1 MPGVRMWRR
10 AGTAGAAREPI
21 LARHLVQHVR
31 PCSHARARDPMKAI
45 QLVHLKAPLEAR
57 DVPTPSP
64 GAGEV
69 LVAVEAAG
77 ICHSDVHYRDG
88 TSAVARLPITPGHE
102 IAGSVAACG
111 ADVTG
116 IATGQRVA
124 VHYLATCGVC
134 DECARGR
141 EQFCARGQMFGKHRD
156 GGYAEFVAVPAQNLI
171 PVPDE
176 VDPAVVAIMMCST
189 ATAFHALRK
198 ARLAAGE
205 SVAVFGAG
213 GLGLS
218 AIRLARACGASGVF
232 AIDIDAGKREQA
244 ERAGAV
250 AIDPAVAPPA
260 SQLRDATG
268 GRGVDV
274 ALEFTGLAAVQQQAF
289 ASLAVQGRAALAG
302 IGSAPFQA
310 HAYPDV
316 INREIEIVGVS
327 DHLRSEL
334 ATLMAF
340 ARRGVLDLGDVIE
353 DRIPLDADEIN
364 RHLDAL
370 AAFRGRTRT
379 VITPRL
385 A

>member
-1 MPGVRMWRR
+1 
-10 AGTAGAAREPI
+10 
-21 LARHLVQHVR
+21 
-31 PCSHARARDPMKAI
+31 MKAL
-45 QLVHLKAPLEAR
+45 QLVHLAAPLEAR

-64 GAGEV
+64 GAAEV
-69 LVAVEAAG
+69 LVAIDAAG

-88 TSAVARLPITPGHE
+88 VSAVAMLPITLGHE
-102 IAGSVAACG
+102 IAGTVAALG
-111 ADVTG
+111 EDVRG
-116 IATGQRVA
+116 VAVGQRVA
-124 VHYLATCGVC
+124 VHYLATCGDC

-141 EQFCARGQMFGKHRD
+141 EQFCPRGRMFGKHRD
-156 GGYAEFVAVPAQNLI
+156 GGYAEFVVAPARNLI

-176 VDPAVVAIMMCST
+176 VESAVAAIMMCST

-198 ARLAAGE
+198 ARLTAGE

-218 AIRLARACGASGVF
+218 AIRLARACGASDVF
-232 AIDIDAGKREQA
+232 AVDVDAGKRAQA
-244 ERAGAV
+244 VRADAIAV
-250 AIDPAVAPPA
+250 DPATAPPA
-260 SQLRDATG
+260 SQIRDATR

-274 ALEFTGLAAVQQQAF
+274 ALEFTGLAPVQQQAF

-302 IGSAPFQA
+302 IGSAAFEVRG
-310 HAYPDV
+310 YPDV

-327 DHLRSEL
+327 DHLRGEL

-353 DRIPLDADEIN
+353 DRIPLDAGEVN

-370 AAFRGRTRT
+370 AQFRGRSRT
-379 VITPRL
+379 VITPR